1 MQPEPG
7 ELRPERAGGGVPWC
21 WGCSSSFSCS
31 GLPPLPPA
39 PPPSQPGPGSADTQK
54 QPRSALGGFRN
65 NCPRRGTG
73 SDPGSTGSDPESRGM
88 ELGALS
94 LPVPLLL
101 GALGGNW
108 KQTAPGGGCSRRWAE
123 PRWNAW
129 LCKYRSGRALG
140 LVGGSSAGFARL
152 CEGRERLER
161 WRRRPERSRSPAA
174 PWGPSWRHFSMNFSK
189 ELRMETR
196 EDKSPQ
202 QNLME
207 EAVLRGLTVQEF
219 NGDKKPWRFHM
230 KRGCKPAQEA
240 VRRKDPPC
248 AGKAAGD
255 PDAAWSWWFLSTFM
269 AGRSPTSAWNVGRA
283 SGSAP
288 ASSPTFACTWL
299 GPPLSRG
306 RFEPEYWES
315 QSQPVPSPTS
325 AGLWEEPKGM
335 EVPNTVMKCLSC
347 SQLWMLLCTDL
358 PWSVPWGAG
367 KRFR

>member
-189 ELRMETR
+189 IPGDFWRWNWAGGTPKATHSHLVF
-196 EDKSPQ
+196 SP
-202 QNLME
+202 E
-207 EAVLRGLTVQEF
+207 KEF
-219 NGDKKPWRFHM
+219 QF
-230 KRGCKPAQEA
+230 
-240 VRRKDPPC
+240 
-248 AGKAAGD
+248 
-255 PDAAWSWWFLSTFM
+255 
-269 AGRSPTSAWNVGRA
+269 
-283 SGSAP
+283 
-288 ASSPTFACTWL
+288 
-299 GPPLSRG
+299 
-306 RFEPEYWES
+306 
-315 QSQPVPSPTS
+315 PV
-325 AGLWEEPKGM
+325 
-335 EVPNTVMKCLSC
+335 
-347 SQLWMLLCTDL
+347 
-358 PWSVPWGAG
+358 
-367 KRFR
+367 